1 MQHDIDLKEL
11 NFDLLTP
18 RVRGLG
24 SESKIFT
31 TELLHLWFSFLI
43 WYASWPCSERVEF
56 DLLTQSPEGGL
67 QPKYLLPCCC
77 ISWFPSFDMQQW
89 LCSEKGWILT
99 YWSHPKGRGR
109 GAAVKIFGTMLM
121 HSWLQLIWYATWPWR
136 NSQIRLFNICPECSK
151 VPSPRR
157 WPSWAPMAFFSIV
170 SKKIALQLGKL
181 EKPSHQS
188 ISILTLCLGA
198 QKNRLNEAIPLS
210 IHNMFSITDIK
221 ATFQLLKQWDHSP

>member
-1 MQHDIDLKEL
+1 MTMFWKGWIWSTDTI
-11 NFDLLTP
+11 P
-18 RVRGLG
+18 RGG
-24 SESKIFT
+24 TAAKIFAT
-31 TELLHLWFSFLI
+31 VLLHFVISFI
-43 WYASWPCSERVEF
+43 WYATMTMFWKR
-56 DLLTQSPEGGL
+56 L
-67 QPKYLLPCCC
+67 
-77 ISWFPSFDMQQW
+77 
-89 LCSEKGWILT
+89 ILT

-109 GAAVKIFGTMLM
+109 GAAVKIFGTMLT